1 VSNFITGN
9 AGFIGSWLEQR
20 IGGQGY
26 DNYSVPNARI
36 ANGNDRQDICD
47 FPTLFNAMRTH
58 EWVWHLAASGDIALG
73 MKDTMKDFN
82 NNTVGTKNVL
92 EAMRINGIK
101 KLVFSSSA
109 TYYGDQAGLMNE
121 EQKSKAISFYGA
133 SKIACEAYI
142 QAYHS
147 LFGIEAWVYRF
158 GNVVGGRMGHGV
170 IYDFIRKLM
179 KDSKKLEIVGDG
191 KQLRPFFLVEDCI
204 DGMICGTKY
213 PADTYN
219 LAPMDYITVDEIAYI
234 VAEEMGINNIKL
246 VHSENKKYDVPV
258 VKLDTAKIQRLGWKP
273 SHTSEEAVRIATKRL
288 LKEV

>member
-1 VSNFITGN
+1 M
-9 AGFIGSWLEQR
+9 
-20 IGGQGY
+20 
-26 DNYSVPNARI
+26 
-36 ANGNDRQDICD
+36 D
-47 FPTLFNAMRTH
+47 FPTLFNAMRSH
-58 EWVWHLAASGDIALG
+58 EIVWHLAASGDIALG

-92 EAMRINGIK
+92 EAMRINGIR

-109 TYYGDQAGLMNE
+109 TYYGDQVGFMSE

-142 QAYHS
+142 QAYHA

-170 IYDFIRKLM
+170 IYDFIRKL
-179 KDSKKLEIVGDG
+179 KNDDKKLEIVGDG

-204 DGMICGTKY
+204 DGMICGLRF
-213 PADTYN
+213 PPDTYN

-234 VAEEMGINNIKL
+234 VAEEMGIKDIKL
-246 VHSENKKYDVPV
+246 AHSENRKYDVPV
-258 VKLDTAKIQRLGWKP
+258 VKLDTTKIQRLGWTP
-273 SHTSEEAVRIATKRL
+273 SHTSGEAVRIATKRL

>member
-1 VSNFITGN
+1 
-9 AGFIGSWLEQR
+9 
-20 IGGQGY
+20 
-26 DNYSVPNARI
+26 
-36 ANGNDRQDICD
+36 
-47 FPTLFNAMRTH
+47 
-58 EWVWHLAASGDIALG
+58 
-73 MKDTMKDFN
+73 
-82 NNTVGTKNVL
+82 
-92 EAMRINGIK
+92 
-101 KLVFSSSA
+101 
-109 TYYGDQAGLMNE
+109 
-121 EQKSKAISFYGA
+121 
-133 SKIACEAYI
+133 
-142 QAYHS
+142 
-147 LFGIEAWVYRF
+147 
-158 GNVVGGRMGHGV
+158 MGHGV

-246 VHSENKKYDVPV
+246 VHSDNRKYDVPV

>member
-1 VSNFITGN
+1 
-9 AGFIGSWLEQR
+9 
-20 IGGQGY
+20 
-26 DNYSVPNARI
+26 
-36 ANGNDRQDICD
+36 
-47 FPTLFNAMRTH
+47 MRSH
-58 EWVWHLAASGDIALG
+58 EIVWHLAASGDIALG

-92 EAMRINGIK
+92 EAMRINGIR

-109 TYYGDQAGLMNE
+109 TYYGDQVGLMAE

-142 QAYHS
+142 QAYHA

-170 IYDFIRKLM
+170 IYDFIRKL
-179 KDSKKLEIVGDG
+179 KNDDKKLEIVGDG

-204 DGMICGTKY
+204 DGMICGLRF
-213 PADTYN
+213 PPDTYN

-234 VAEEMGINNIKL
+234 VAEEMGIKDIKL
-246 VHSENKKYDVPV
+246 AHSENRKYDVPV
-258 VKLDTAKIQRLGWKP
+258 VKLDTTKIQRLGWTP
-273 SHTSEEAVRIATKRL
+273 SHTSGEAVRIATKRL